1 MTDFETL
8 TFAQSGPVTSI
19 VLNRPDAANGMNDT
33 LTRELAGR
41 GSAVRHRGDEG
52 GHDHRR
58 GPILLRR
65 RRPQGH
71 GRGTRRRARS
81 SRASPTICTA
91 RCRRSPA
98 WTPCVITAVNGTAAG
113 AGFSLAVTGDLVLS
127 AESAKF
133 TMAYTQA
140 GLSPDGSSSYY
151 LPRLIGIRRTQE
163 LMLTNRTLTAAEAL
177 DWGLVTEV
185 VPDADLAAR
194 TDSAR
199 QGDGRAPR
207 GRRTPRSR
215 RLLLGTYRAGI
226 EEQMELEGRY
236 IAECADPP
244 TARRASRRSWASGAR
259 ELRPRRSAP
268 RRGTRRWP
276 PRWRTPLPPCAIRH
290 RRHRSA

>member
-33 LTRELAGR
+33 LTRELAAAAALCDTAATKVVTITGAGR
-41 GSAVRHRGDEG
+41 FFCAGGDLKAMAAAPDAATFVKGIADDLHRALSTFARMDAV
-52 GHDHRR
+52 
-58 GPILLRR
+58 
-65 RRPQGH
+65 
-71 GRGTRRRARS
+71 
-81 SRASPTICTA
+81 
-91 RCRRSPA
+91 
-98 WTPCVITAVNGTAAG
+98 VITAVNGTAAG

-133 TMAYTQA
+133 TMAYTKA

-151 LPRLIGIRRTQE
+151 LPRLIGIRRTQQ

-194 TDSAR
+194 TEALAKEMASTSRTSNSAVK
-199 QGDGRAPR
+199 
-207 GRRTPRSR
+207 
-215 RLLLGTYRAGI
+215 RLLLGTYRTGI

-236 IAECADPP
+236 IADCA
-244 TARRASRRSWASGAR
+244 
-259 ELRPRRSAP
+259 RSADGREGIAAFLGKRAP
-268 RRGTRRWP
+268 AFG
-276 PRWRTPLPPCAIRH
+276 
-290 RRHRSA
+290 